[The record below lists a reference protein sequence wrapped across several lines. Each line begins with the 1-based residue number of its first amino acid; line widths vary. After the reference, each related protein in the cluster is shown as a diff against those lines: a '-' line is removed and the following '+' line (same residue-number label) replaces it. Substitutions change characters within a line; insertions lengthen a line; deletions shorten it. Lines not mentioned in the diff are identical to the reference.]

1 MSKIVYNQSSIG
13 VSQTP
18 IEVELPDKYKK
29 YQQLD
34 ELVDFDADGESSII
48 EQYKGPSIEEIEEEM
63 KKFRTEAEDSIKQKR
78 KEAEEEIHTTIE
90 KSKSEGFQLMQA
102 SKEKSK
108 QEISKAKF
116 EAEQLVERAKLDN
129 ERLIKEAEIRVSEI
143 EHEAWKKGYDA
154 GQEVGYQEGQ
164 AEVRRLIDRLGT
176 ILGHSI
182 DIREEIIRES
192 EKQMVELILI
202 IARKVIKDEII
213 ERKEIVINNI
223 REAMARI
230 KNRDRIDIRVN
241 FADLEL
247 TTSHKN
253 EIIRMMESLKKVNIY
268 EDTRVDRGGVLIE
281 TDVGTIDARIS
292 SQLTELEQA
301 IRNAKP
307 L

>member
-1 MSKIVYNQSSIG
+1 MSKVIYKQNSLG
-13 VSQTP
+13 ASQVP
-18 IEVELPDKYKK
+18 IEIELPDKYKK

-34 ELVDFDADGESSII
+34 ELVDFDTDGESSIV
-48 EQYKGPSIEEIEEEM
+48 EEYKGPSIQEIEEEM
-63 KKFRTEAEDSIKQKR
+63 KKFREETEAEIKQKR
-78 KEAEEEIHTTIE
+78 KEADEDIHKIIE
-90 KSKSEGFQLMQA
+90 NSKSEAFRLIQD
-102 SKEKSK
+102 SKEKAK
-108 QEISKAKF
+108 QEMRKAKF
-116 EAEQLVERAKLDN
+116 EAEQLLERAKLDN
-129 ERLIKEAEIRVSEI
+129 ERLIKEAEMRVGEI
-143 EHEAWKKGYDA
+143 EHEAWRKGHDA
-154 GQEVGYQEGQ
+154 GQEIGYKDGQ
-164 AEVRRLIDRLGT
+164 GEVRRLIDRLGT

-182 DIREEIIRES
+182 DIRGEIIRES

-230 KNRDRIDIRVN
+230 KERDRIDIRVN

-253 EIIRMMESLKKVNIY
+253 EIIRMMETLKKVNIY

-281 TDVGTIDARIS
+281 TDIGTIDARIS

-301 IRNAKP
+301 IRDATP

>member
-1 MSKIVYNQSSIG
+1 MSRVVYNQSSMGI
-13 VSQTP
+13 SQNP
-18 IEVELPDKYKK
+18 IEIELPDKYKK

-34 ELVDFDADGESSII
+34 ELVELDADAGGSII
-48 EQYKGPSIEEIEEEM
+48 EQYKGPSVEEIEEEM
-63 KKFRTEAEDSIKQKR
+63 KKFREETEDIIKQKR
-78 KEAEEEIHTTIE
+78 KASEEEIREIIE
-90 KSKSEGFQLMQA
+90 KGKSEGFQLIQE
-102 SKEKSK
+102 SKEKAK

-116 EAEQLVERAKLDN
+116 EAEQLLERAKLDN

-143 EHEAWKKGYDA
+143 EHEAWKKGHSA

-213 ERKEIVINNI
+213 ERKEVVVNNI
-223 REAMARI
+223 REAIARI
-230 KNRDRIDIRVN
+230 KDRDRIDIRVN

-292 SQLTELEQA
+292 SQLTELERA
-301 IRNAKP
+301 IRDAKP